1 MTAMT
6 VDYKGDQAKSL
17 FNARLAG
24 EGAVNNEDGL
34 YTAAAMA
41 VNKVAAILLIPAYCR
56 IKNVRYLHDAL
67 GASNGLDLGYCRQD
81 TGDGDPD
88 YFKSIADASAAGG
101 DVCNFVPFTTAAAT
115 FLTAKKTGA
124 GTATGDIR
132 LVVDYVY
139 VGA

>member
-41 VNKVAAILLIPAYCR
+41 VDKIAAVLLIPAYCR
-56 IKNVRYLHDAL
+56 IKNLRYLHAAF
-67 GASNGLDLGYCRQD
+67 GADNGLDIGYCRQD

-88 YFKSIADASAAGG
+88 YFASVVDASAAGG
-101 DVCNFVPFTTAAAT
+101 GTCHFAPFTTVAPT
-115 FLTAKKTGA
+115 YLTVKKTDTA
-124 GTATGDIR
+124 TATGDIR
-132 LVVDYVY
+132 LVADYVY